1 MNPVTTSPRSTAT
14 ATALSITIALTA
26 GCWVVALKCMRGMD
40 DGAAT
45 ALGPFAAF
53 SVVWV
58 SMMAAMML
66 PGALPGIVR
75 RARTAGGGAVPR
87 FVVSYLLVWSAAGL
101 VVFAL
106 YRPHST
112 VVAGAMVMLAGLY
125 ELTPVKQHFR
135 GRCRAS
141 LGSGFEFGL
150 CCVGSSGGL
159 MLLLLALGPMSAFW
173 MVVVTV
179 LGLAQKW
186 LPARAVLDVPLALA
200 ITGFG
205 ILVILAPAALT
216 GVLPQVAP
224 AMMPAM

>member
-1 MNPVTTSPRSTAT
+1 MNPAKTSPRSTAT
-14 ATALSITIALTA
+14 ATALSVTLALAA

-45 ALGPFAAF
+45 VLGSLASF
-53 SVVWV
+53 SVMWV

-75 RARTAGGGAVPR
+75 RAGATGGGAVLR
-87 FVVSYLLVWSAAGL
+87 FVVSYLLVWSGVGL
-101 VVFAL
+101 VIFAL

-112 VVAGAMVMLAGLY
+112 VVAGVLVMLAGLY

-135 GRCRAS
+135 VRCRAA

-159 MLLLLALGPMSAFW
+159 MLILLALGPMSVLW

-186 LPARAVLDVPLALA
+186 LAAKAVLDVPLALA

-205 ILVILAPAALT
+205 ILVVLAPAALT
-216 GVLPQVAP
+216 GVLPQVGP
-224 AMMPAM
+224 GMMPTM